1 MDLELLNKTIKILQK
16 DIKTKKLEL
25 KKLIEQR
32 NKIEPTQNKYKCL
45 KCNKNFVNNL
55 TYTYHKEN
63 VCAQDIWKCSMCS
76 YVAKS
81 KNFLKRHELCCT
93 KKWCPHCKTYRN
105 DRKKVLVR
113 HIEKCKLATEQES
126 DVKTET
132 KENSHSHPAE
142 SSQSQTD
149 NLPDDDGCKLE
160 IEQESDVKTEIKEI
174 LPAHHDEPSQLQ
186 PVHLHDDDVSQT
198 HLDQSVHNT

>member
-1 MDLELLNKTIKILQK
+1 MDLELLNKKIKTLQK

-32 NKIEPTQNKYKCL
+32 NNIEPTQNKYKCL

-55 TYTYHKEN
+55 TYIYHREN

-93 KKWCPHCKTYRN
+93 KRWCPHCKTYWS

-113 HIEKCKLATEQES
+113 HIEKCKLASEQESNVKTKIKENPNEKCKFASEQES
-126 DVKTET
+126 DVKTKI
-132 KENSHSHPAE
+132 KENPNAY
-142 SSQSQTD
+142 
-149 NLPDDDGCKLE
+149 P
-160 IEQESDVKTEIKEI
+160 V
-174 LPAHHDEPSQLQ
+174 EPSQSHTD
-186 PVHLHDDDVSQT
+186 HLPADDECQT